1 MDYEQNYANKLSNPQ
16 GNASLSPYSTHSP
29 LPSNSNLSGSA
40 QHSPSQTSSLIN
52 GISQRLDGTEVSPH
66 MAQQGQQQSGSPSIA
81 GRPLPPS
88 SSNQIGGGATSSN
101 LPPQLSSLLLQQHLS
116 SQQRQQPVQQIN
128 STIANN
134 LHAQTSTVVPQT
146 PAQQV
151 LYSPADRFGL
161 LGLLNIIKMSADP
174 DKSMITLGTDLEK
187 LGLDL
192 GSSK

>member
-1 MDYEQNYANKLSNPQ
+1 ML
-16 GNASLSPYSTHSP
+16 
-29 LPSNSNLSGSA
+29 
-40 QHSPSQTSSLIN
+40 N
-52 GISQRLDGTEVSPH
+52 GISQRLDGLEVSPSL
-66 MAQQGQQQSGSPSIA
+66 AQQGQHQQGTSPSLVNRSQA
-81 GRPLPPS
+81 GAS
-88 SSNQIGGGATSSN
+88 SMNQVGGATSN

-116 SQQRQQPVQQIN
+116 SQQQRQQPVQQQQN
-128 STIANN
+128 ST
-134 LHAQTSTVVPQT
+134 TGTVNSHQPIPQT

-174 DKSMITLGTDLEK
+174 DMSMITLGTDLEK